1 MAKRKLK
8 TKSSIVRKYRSEI
21 DKAKD
26 WKRLEDIVQSID
38 AAFEKDAIAGE
49 NVDRLCERVAQRA
62 REIDGHKSG
71 R

>member
-38 AAFEKDAIAGE
+38 AAFEKDAITGE
-49 NVDRLCERVAQRA
+49 HVDRLCDRVAQRA
-62 REIDGHKSG
+62 RAIDGQKRS